1 MVIWGQDKENGTA
14 RSRFKEEKKMEKK
27 MEKEMF
33 EEMIRDWQA
42 DNADEYGELEIDD
55 AVIEGGKWIAVAH
68 DDKNDYQLSDD
79 GTGNIRIDYLGAH

>member
-14 RSRFKEEKKMEKK
+14 RSRFKEEKK